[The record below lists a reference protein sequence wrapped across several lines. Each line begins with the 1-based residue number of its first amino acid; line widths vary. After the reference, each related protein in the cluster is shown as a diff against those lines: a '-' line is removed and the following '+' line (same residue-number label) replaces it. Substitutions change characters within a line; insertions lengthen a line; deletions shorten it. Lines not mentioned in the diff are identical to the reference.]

1 MIRGVAHQTEFEAVR
16 IGSPD
21 HVPLIVVQWETIIA
35 VNYPAR
41 KFGIKRYSQSAS
53 TSPAVLNHL
62 DAPPWVPKRLR
73 SFVRTL

>member
-1 MIRGVAHQTEFEAVR
+1 VSCHVQHNYDILADIILPIIEFEAVR

-41 KFGIKRYSQSAS
+41 KYGIKRY
-53 TSPAVLNHL
+53 V
-62 DAPPWVPKRLR
+62 
-73 SFVRTL
+73 